1 MVDRVGNVGNAV
13 NSGNAIEV
21 PPGLVE
27 AQATYGGDAG
37 RAFVA
42 GLPALAG
49 RFLERWELR
58 RTGPGMHGVA
68 ALVLPV
74 ERADGTR
81 AALKLQAVDEETVGE
96 PVALRAWDGDGA
108 VRLWEHDAASGTML
122 LERLD
127 ERRPLTAVAERD
139 ARGAVEVVA
148 GLLARL
154 TATPAPA
161 GLRGLGAMAAGMLE
175 DVPGALG
182 RLADGRD
189 RRVLADCAAALAEV
203 AGEPGD
209 RLLHWDLHYGNVLGG
224 GGGGGAGGRGE
235 WLAIDPK
242 PLAGDPGFELLP
254 AIVNRFAAG
263 EVRWR
268 FDLLTETVGLDRERA
283 RAWTLARVLQNCL
296 WEVEDGEER
305 LPQEQRAVAELLMGR
320 DV

>member
-1 MVDRVGNVGNAV
+1 MVDRVGNVREIGDA
-13 NSGNAIEV
+13 GDAGGFEI

-37 RAFVA
+37 RAFIA

-74 ERADGTR
+74 ERADGTP
-81 AALKLQAVDEETVGE
+81 AALKLQTVDEETAGE

-108 VRLWEHDAASGTML
+108 VRLWEHDAASGAML

-139 ARGAVEVVA
+139 ARAAVEVVA
-148 GLLARL
+148 GLLVRL

-175 DVPGALG
+175 DVPRALG

-209 RLLHWDLHYGNVLGG
+209 RLLHWDLHDGNVL
-224 GGGGGAGGRGE
+224 GGGAGGRGE

-242 PLAGDPGFELLP
+242 PLAGDAGFELLP
-254 AIVNRFAAG
+254 AIVNNFAAE

-268 FDLLTETVGLDRERA
+268 FDLLAEAVGPDRERA

-305 LPQEQRAVAELLMGR
+305 LPEEQRAVAELLMGR